1 MRPFDLFAAKRG
13 EKVCTR
19 DGRFVRN
26 LQFFDSKERPVF
38 ADVQFRHGDDRTLPM
53 SFLRDGR
60 AWTFMECGDDLVMLD
75 EELCFEEVTAKESK

>member
-1 MRPFDLFAAKRG
+1 MRPFDLFATKRG

-38 ADVQFRHGDDRTLPM
+38 ADVQFRHGDERTLPM

-60 AWTFMECGDDLVMLD
+60 AWTFTECGDDLVMLD
-75 EELCFEEVTAKESK
+75 EELCFEEVTAKIS